1 MASCVQTFFFYPK
14 SLFFDLMSDVGTIF
28 ENVEGFM
35 TNCLR
40 ILKFNGY
47 SLFISLVFDI
57 SFKYIADH
65 VFAKIKSSIRDP
77 ISQQLTMLFTIYSKT
92 VAP

>member
-1 MASCVQTFFFYPK
+1 
-14 SLFFDLMSDVGTIF
+14 MSDVGTNF

-65 VFAKIKSSIRDP
+65 VFVKIKSSIRDP
-77 ISQQLTMLFTIYSKT
+77 IYQQWIMLFTISSKT

>member
-1 MASCVQTFFFYPK
+1 VYVQKKNPK
-14 SLFFDLMSDVGTIF
+14 SLFFDLMSDVGTNF

-35 TNCLR
+35 TNCLM

-65 VFAKIKSSIRDP
+65 VFIKIKSSIRDP
-77 ISQQLTMLFTIYSKT
+77 LDYAFYNSLQDS
-92 VAP
+92 

>member
-1 MASCVQTFFFYPK
+1 MASCVQTIFFYPK
-14 SLFFDLMSDVGTIF
+14 SLFFDLMRDVGTNF
-28 ENVEGFM
+28 ENLEGFM
-35 TNCLR
+35 TNCVR

-57 SFKYIADH
+57 SFKYIDH
-65 VFAKIKSSIRDP
+65 VFASIRDP
-77 ISQQLTMLFTIYSKT
+77 ISQQWTMLFTIYSKT